1 MKTIVSIVI
10 VIFLLKTHLLFSQAI
25 IIDHNC
31 AKLEPIPES
40 AIQQAKSNLHIAY
53 WHTSHGSQL
62 TEGMKSLRDLT
73 LTNLV
78 GYKGDIYDWNNGGAG
93 GAMDLEDK
101 YEGDL
106 GHNGDLTWERT
117 TRAFLADA
125 DNSDVNVIMWSWCG
139 GASDNTEAGINTYLN
154 AMDQLEIDFPNVK
167 FVYMTGHLDGS
178 GEAGN
183 LNVMNQLIRDYCT
196 QNNKVLY
203 DFADIESYDPDGN
216 YFLDKRANDNCDYDS
231 DGNGTRDA
239 NWATEWQ
246 TAHTENIDWYT
257 CSAAHSQP
265 LNGNL
270 KAYAAWWL
278 WAKLAGWGTVSLTAT
293 PDQQLN
299 ETNFDD
305 RSISLEIAGDQFA
318 DATLET
324 SNFQLNNAP
333 AGTSIESINYTDATH
348 AELNIAFDGTDFD
361 TDISNFSVSVLA
373 AELVGTVNL
382 TSNELTI
389 SAYNERISISSTVAL
404 SESNLDAAVIDI
416 LLEDESFADATLETS
431 NFQLNNAPTGTSV
444 GSINY
449 TDATHAELNIAF
461 DGTDFDTDISNF
473 SISVLVAELNGS
485 SDLTS
490 NELVITAELES
501 AIDGLDNNL
510 KNSLFPNPNN
520 GAFTMKYFSDRADV
534 FDFKIIN
541 SLGKIILNKKIQVIK
556 GENQIEFNIHSLVSG
571 SYFIVIDTKKGAKN
585 YPFSVN

>member
-106 GHNGDLTWERT
+106 GHNGDLAWERT

-139 GASDNTEAGINTYLN
+139 GASDNTEAGINAYLN

-231 DGNGTRDA
+231 NGNGTRDA

-278 WAKLAGWGTVSLTAT
+278 WAKLAGWGAVSLTAT

-318 DATLET
+318 DAALET

-473 SISVLVAELNGS
+473 SISVLAVELNGS

-501 AIDGLDNNL
+501 GINGLDNNL

>member
-473 SISVLVAELNGS
+473 SISVLAAELNGS